1 MKNFG
6 SIEEFYRNRK
16 KQRQSG
22 LFTDHVFS
30 GKKDMQYLVEQER
43 VTPNT
48 ISDEAIIAIKK
59 FDSFNPKN
67 QTLHAGYNELEVCV
81 PVWSRY
87 MKKTLLYALNSGTA
101 YTIENGSIYI
111 WYKPFKGFDG
121 AGFYKL
127 KWFVFLNDGSTVKY
141 FLDEKE
147 KLSNPL

>member
-48 ISDEAIIAIKK
+48 ISDEAIIAIK
-59 FDSFNPKN
+59 N
-67 QTLHAGYNELEVCV
+67 LIHL
-81 PVWSRY
+81 
-87 MKKTLLYALNSGTA
+87 
-101 YTIENGSIYI
+101 I
-111 WYKPFKGFDG
+111 
-121 AGFYKL
+121 L
-127 KWFVFLNDGSTVKY
+127 KIRHFM
-141 FLDEKE
+141 LDIM
-147 KLSNPL
+147 N